1 MGKRKMIHSEKAL
14 PGEWRRPCCRS
25 APFFPTA
32 KAKHSFYSAKE
43 KPFPTEKAKY
53 SFQMQ
58 NTLLTAKEKQ
68 SSFQTAKAEYPF
80 KCKRNTLFLSNCK
93 SKTFLTAKEKNH
105 SFKLQ
110 KQNIL

>member
-43 KPFPTEKAKY
+43 KTFPTEKAKY
-53 SFQMQ
+53 SFYMR
-58 NTLLTAKEKQ
+58 K
-68 SSFQTAKAEYPF
+68 
-80 KCKRNTLFLSNCK
+80 
-93 SKTFLTAKEKNH
+93 KNNRP
-105 SFKLQ
+105 FKLQ
-110 KQNIL
+110 KQNILSNAKEIHSSFLTAKAKHFLKLQKHLALKAK

>member
-43 KPFPTEKAKY
+43 KTCPTEKAKY
-53 SFQMQ
+53 FFKCKRKA
-58 NTLLTAKEKQ
+58 LLTAKAKR
-68 SSFQTAKAEYPF
+68 SFN
-80 KCKRNTLFLSNCK
+80 CKRKTIVLSNCK
-93 SKTFLTAKEKNH
+93 SKI
-105 SFKLQ
+105 SFQMQ
-110 KQNIL
+110 KKYTLPF